1 MRTSTCSLY
10 IAADPARVWRA
21 ITEPT
26 FTRRFY
32 LGLAVESQWIPGAPI
47 VYRAAGGP
55 VPDVLHGDI
64 VHVEEGRLLV
74 HNLYTGIGVEQEV
87 HCWLTWLITAVEPG
101 VCRVALTCDDV
112 ERDPDD
118 ERDEAWSRVLSGLK
132 TVLEAVPADGRF
144 TPGS

>member
-21 ITEPT
+21 ITEPA

-32 LGLAVESQWIPGAPI
+32 LGLAVDSQWTPGAPI
-47 VYRAAGGP
+47 VYRAAAGP

-74 HNLYTGIGVEQEV
+74 HNLYTGIGAEQEV
-87 HCWLTWLITAVEPG
+87 HCWLTWLITPAEPG

-112 ERDPDD
+112 ERDPDE

-132 TVLEAVPADGRF
+132 SVLEAERF